1 MDQIR
6 HAPALEFNVS
16 KIRVHGDYHLGQVL
30 WAEGDFYILDFEGEP
45 ARPITQRREKQSPLK
60 DVAGMLRS
68 FSYAAYAGLFTH
80 TMARP
85 DQFAHMEPWARLWQ
99 TWACVA
105 FLKGYFHAAGSA
117 MFIPAEPSQRDT
129 LLRLFVLDKAL
140 YELNYELNN
149 RPDWVR
155 IPIKGILDILD
166 TA

>member
-1 MDQIR
+1 
-6 HAPALEFNVS
+6 
-16 KIRVHGDYHLGQVL
+16 
-30 WAEGDFYILDFEGEP
+30 
-45 ARPITQRREKQSPLK
+45 
-60 DVAGMLRS
+60 
-68 FSYAAYAGLFTH
+68 
-80 TMARP
+80 
-85 DQFAHMEPWARLWQ
+85 
-99 TWACVA
+99 
-105 FLKGYFHAAGSA
+105 